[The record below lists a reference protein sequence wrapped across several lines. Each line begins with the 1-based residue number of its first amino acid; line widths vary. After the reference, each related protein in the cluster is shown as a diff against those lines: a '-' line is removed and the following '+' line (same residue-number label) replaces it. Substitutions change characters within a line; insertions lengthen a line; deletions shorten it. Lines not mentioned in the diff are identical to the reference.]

1 MVGGILLFYYIKG
14 NLEKVAEDHVI
25 IDQHGIGYKIYT
37 SSFSIEELKKQEDV
51 KVYTELVLRE
61 DSASIYGFS
70 TLQEL
75 ELFRMLKSVT
85 GVGAKVALGILSSIS
100 MNELV
105 DIISSGDAASLM
117 KAQGVGKKI
126 SQRILLELKDK
137 ISVYDMVA
145 DMPAS
150 SESGA
155 ESLVSVFREA
165 VQGLTA
171 LGYTESEAA
180 MAVRKVEGA
189 FTELEEII
197 KAALKHLAK

>member
-1 MVGGILLFYYIKG
+1 MFYYIKG

-25 IDQHGIGYKIYT
+25 IDQNGIGYKVYT
-37 SSFSIEELKKQEDV
+37 SSFSMEELKHQEEV

-61 DSASIYGFS
+61 DSVSIYGFS

-100 MNELV
+100 INELV
-105 DIISSGDAASLM
+105 DIISAGDTTGLM

-126 SQRILLELKDK
+126 AQRILLELKDK
-137 ISVYDMVA
+137 ISLLDFDMVV
-145 DMPAS
+145 DIPVS
-150 SESGA
+150 SENQTDS
-155 ESLVSVFREA
+155 SISVFREA
-165 VQGLTA
+165 VEGLIA
-171 LGYTESEAA
+171 LGYSEAEA
-180 MAVRKVEGA
+180 TMAVRKAEGA

-197 KAALKHLAK
+197 RAALKHLAK

>member
-1 MVGGILLFYYIKG
+1 MFYYIKG

-25 IDQHGIGYKIYT
+25 IDQNGIGYKVYT
-37 SSFSIEELKKQEDV
+37 SSFSMEELKHQEEV

-61 DSASIYGFS
+61 DSVSIYGFS

-100 MNELV
+100 INELV
-105 DIISSGDAASLM
+105 DIISAGDTAGLM

-126 SQRILLELKDK
+126 AQRILLELKDK
-137 ISVYDMVA
+137 ISLLDFDMVV
-145 DMPAS
+145 DIPVS
-150 SESGA
+150 SENQTDS
-155 ESLVSVFREA
+155 SISVFREA
-165 VQGLTA
+165 VEGLIA
-171 LGYTESEAA
+171 LGYSEAEA
-180 MAVRKVEGA
+180 TMAVRKAEGA

-197 KAALKHLAK
+197 RAALKHLAK